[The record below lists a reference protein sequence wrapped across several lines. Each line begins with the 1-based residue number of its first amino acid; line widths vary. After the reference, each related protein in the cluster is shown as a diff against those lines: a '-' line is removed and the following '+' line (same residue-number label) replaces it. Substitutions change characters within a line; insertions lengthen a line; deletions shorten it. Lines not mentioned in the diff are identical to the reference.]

1 MLLKFCSENPFMSG
15 NSFLKSLLNE
25 LRKASPQKYFSCS
38 KRIAI
43 RVICVSI
50 MERIITMVDYIGRQ
64 NNRLSSRRLHRAVT
78 KNTYLPCS
86 KAKVIV
92 VRSATS
98 AGPKYWTA
106 PG

>member
-1 MLLKFCSENPFMSG
+1 MVKVRAEHAPERNDVMDMLVM
-15 NSFLKSLLNE
+15 
-25 LRKASPQKYFSCS
+25 Q
-38 KRIAI
+38 RIAI

-98 AGPKYWTA
+98 AGPKY
-106 PG
+106 